1 MKLIVGLGNPGH
13 TYHDTRHNV
22 GFAVIQHLAE
32 RRGVDIQEHFA
43 GPDGR
48 PAGVYGDYR
57 HGTETVRLL
66 MPLTMMNE
74 SGQALRK
81 FEVAPQAFLIVC
93 DDVNLPLGTLRLRP
107 AGGAGGHHGL
117 LSCLD
122 TLGTDEVPR
131 LRIGVGADPL
141 PQDLT
146 EFVLSPFRSD
156 ERPAIR
162 RAVEQ
167 AADAC
172 ETWAVE
178 GVDIAMN
185 RHNKQDTGCKT
196 QDT

>member
-1 MKLIVGLGNPGH
+1 VKLIVGLGNPGH

-22 GFAVIQHLAE
+22 GFAVIQRLAE
-32 RRGVDIQEHFA
+32 RRGVDIRERIV

-48 PAGVYGDYR
+48 PAGVYGDDR
-57 HGTETVRLL
+57 HGRDTVRLL

-74 SGQALRK
+74 SGQALRGAA
-81 FEVAPQAFLIVC
+81 VGPQEFLIVC

-107 AGGAGGHHGL
+107 VGSAGGHHGL
-117 LSCLD
+117 ISCLEA
-122 TLGTDEVPR
+122 LGTEEIPR
-131 LRIGVGADPL
+131 LRIGVGTEPL
-141 PQDLT
+141 PRDLT

-172 ETWAVE
+172 ETWAAE
-178 GVDIAMN
+178 GLEMAMN
-185 RHNKQDTGCKT
+185 RYNKQDTGFRT